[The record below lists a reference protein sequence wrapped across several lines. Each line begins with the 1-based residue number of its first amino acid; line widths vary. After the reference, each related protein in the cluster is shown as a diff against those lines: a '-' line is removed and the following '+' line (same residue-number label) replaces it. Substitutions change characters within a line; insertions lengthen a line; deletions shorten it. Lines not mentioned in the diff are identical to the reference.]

1 MGTVQTG
8 MLFFMIA
15 FAILF
20 GLLMLNN
27 IPSMENQVLLPNL
40 VGLLIVAGFLIAGI
54 YNLFTGKYS

>member
-40 VGLLIVAGFLIAGI
+40 AGLLVVAGLIIAGI